1 MKRIALAAVIFGAFF
16 LATLALG
23 EITGV
28 TEPTTSPLDLR
39 TKMNVEFIKARDAL
53 ATKANSTASFT
64 GTFLSGQT
72 TLVGAIQALGADID
86 SAITLTVSPPIL
98 LNTSTGVLSLDPT
111 HGLPHVAS
119 GYPPIGSCNW
129 NTTDK
134 KIYCR
139 TATNVWASAAMVLV
153 Q

>member
-1 MKRIALAAVIFGAFF
+1 MKRIALAAAIFGAFF
-16 LATLALG
+16 LGTLALG

-39 TKMNVEFIKARDAL
+39 TKMNVEFLKARDEL
-53 ATKANSTASFT
+53 ATKANSAASFS
-64 GTFLSGQT
+64 GGFLANAT
-72 TLVGAIQALGADID
+72 TLYDAIQALGQDID
-86 SAITLTVSPPIL
+86 SAVTITVSPP
-98 LNTSTGVLSLDPT
+98 LNLNMDTGVLSLDPT

-119 GYPPIGSCNW
+119 GYPPIGACNW

-139 TATNVWASAAMVLV
+139 TATNVWASAAMTLV

>member
-1 MKRIALAAVIFGAFF
+1 MKKIALAAVIFGAFF
-16 LATLALG
+16 LGTLALG

-28 TEPTTSPLDLR
+28 TVPTTSPLDLR
-39 TKMNVEFIKARDAL
+39 TKMNVEFLKVRDELAL
-53 ATKANSTASFT
+53 KANNTATFV
-64 GTFLSGQT
+64 GTFLAGQT
-72 TLVGAIQALGADID
+72 TLKGAIQALATDVD
-86 SAITLTVSPPIL
+86 DAITLTVSEPL
-98 LNTSTGVLSLDPT
+98 QLNMSTGVLSVNPT
-111 HGLPHVAS
+111 YGLPHVAS
-119 GYPPIGSCNW
+119 GYPPIGACNW

>member
-1 MKRIALAAVIFGAFF
+1 MKKIALAAVLFAGFF
-16 LATLALG
+16 LGTLALG

-28 TEPTTSPLDLR
+28 TVPTTSPLDLR
-39 TKMNVEFIKARDAL
+39 TKMNVEFLKCRDEIA
-53 ATKANSTASFT
+53 AKANSTAEFT
-64 GTFLSGQT
+64 GAFLSDET
-72 TLVGAIQALGADID
+72 TLLGAIQALGTDID
-86 SAITLTVSPPIL
+86 NAVTITAAAP
-98 LNTSTGVLSLDPT
+98 LNINTTTGVLSIDPT

-119 GYPPIGSCNW
+119 GYPPVGACNW

-139 TATNVWASAAMVLV
+139 TSTNVWASAAMTLV